1 MIPQYAP
8 TRIVASCD
16 AQKYDLVDVTG
27 APSAASIRER
37 IFSKLNIPDYE
48 QSQYNIFPSEIGRFA
63 IGLALTD
70 EMLVGLC
77 RQYRGSSGAL
87 TFFVSPYHDRPSTI
101 FQPRRTPDPSG
112 RRSSRRV

>member
-70 EMLVGLC
+70 EMLTVYHIST
-77 RQYRGSSGAL
+77 QENSGSLGA
-87 TFFVSPYHDRPSTI
+87 TM
-101 FQPRRTPDPSG
+101 
-112 RRSSRRV
+112 